1 MEEYG
6 VEPLLGRVGDE
17 DLERGLIARGV
28 RQDRDL
34 QYLEI
39 YKMARVYIVL
49 ITMVL
54 GDGCFREKIR
64 KKGKI

>member
-39 YKMARVYIVL
+39 YKMARV
-49 ITMVL
+49 
-54 GDGCFREKIR
+54 
-64 KKGKI
+64 